1 MTQVLIATNNKGKRI
16 EIAALLADLDIKLF
30 SPGQLGIE
38 LEVEENGL
46 TYAENALLKGRA
58 FCKAA
63 RLLTLADDSGLE
75 VEALGGLPGL
85 HSSRFAQKPGATD
98 ADRRGLLLERL
109 HGRPRPWKAQFRCVV
124 ALVSPAGMEYLTEG
138 VCPGEIIP
146 EERGQNG
153 FGYDPIFL
161 LPDLGL
167 TMAEL
172 SMEEKNRRSH
182 RALAVLG
189 ARQALVNM
197 ARLETGE

>member
-1 MTQVLIATNNKGKRI
+1 MTQLLIATNNKGKRL
-16 EIAALLADLDIKLF
+16 EIAALLADLEVELVT
-30 SPGQLGIE
+30 PGQVGIE

-98 ADRRGLLLERL
+98 ADRRSLLLDRL
-109 HGRPRPWKAQFRCVV
+109 QGTPLPWKAQFRCVV
-124 ALVSPAGMEYLTEG
+124 ALVSPKGMEYLTEG

-146 EERGQNG
+146 QERGQNG

-172 SMEEKNRRSH
+172 SMDEKNRRSH
-182 RALAVLG
+182 RALAVLA
-189 ARQALVNM
+189 AREALVRM
-197 ARLETGE
+197 AKLTSEG